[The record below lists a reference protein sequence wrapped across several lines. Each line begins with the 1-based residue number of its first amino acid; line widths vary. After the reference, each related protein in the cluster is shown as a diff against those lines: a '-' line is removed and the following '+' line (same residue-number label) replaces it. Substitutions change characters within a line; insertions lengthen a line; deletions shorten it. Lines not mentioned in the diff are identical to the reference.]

1 MEFHKFGRPKEEPTE
16 HRPFFKKGAQ
26 TGHLIASEAASEPQA
41 GFAGIITQMKHVFI
55 GQPLPSAGLIHERIS
70 KVKALAVF
78 ASDAISSVAYATEEI
93 LLVLV
98 AGGAAALSAN
108 LPITIAIVALIAIVA
123 YSYRQTIHCYPQGGG
138 TYRVTMDNFGDTAAL
153 VAGASLMIDYVLTAA
168 VSTSAGVAAVT
179 SAFPSLHS
187 IRVELALVALLLLT
201 VVNLR
206 GVRESATIFAVPT
219 YVFIFSMFV
228 LLGMGFWRMSQGL
241 PPVEAVSAV
250 APTAVAP
257 LSLFLI
263 LRAFS
268 SGCSAL
274 TGTEAV
280 ADGVPAF
287 KDPQA
292 KNAATTL
299 LWMAII
305 LTTIFLG
312 MGVLSQYFHILP
324 KEGETVLSQLVRG
337 IAGRGFF
344 YYLLQAATALILFLA
359 VNTSFADFPRLASF
373 LAVDRFLPRQFIFR
387 GDRLAFSTGIIA
399 LGSLAGILIF
409 LVHAD
414 VHNLIPLYAVG
425 VFMAFTFS
433 QSGMFKRWWT
443 RREPGW
449 RGKMVVNGFGA
460 LVTGAVAL
468 IILVTKFTH
477 GAWMIAVLLPLFV
490 LLFKG
495 IRKHYDKVKSQLLLK
510 EQALP
515 NFPLPPSKTIVLI
528 SDVNKATARILRYA
542 MTLSTD
548 VVALHVTDDLE
559 AARQLRQ
566 KWVKH
571 HIRTHLTILES
582 PYRSLVYPVLAYL
595 DSIES
600 EAQRTPV
607 TIILSAIVPRHWWEY
622 LLHNQDG
629 LRIKTALFFR
639 PNTVLIDYPY
649 HLE

>member
-1 MEFHKFGRPKEEPTE
+1 MRVLDILNNRRDEKEEAPKGK
-16 HRPFFKKGAQ
+16 PSLKKGAQ
-26 TGHLIASEAASEPQA
+26 TGHLIASEEASSPKD
-41 GFAGIITQMKHVFI
+41 GLPGMIKQMKHVLI
-55 GQPLPSAGLIHERIS
+55 GQPLPTAGLIHERIS
-70 KVKALAVF
+70 KIKALAVF

-98 AGGAAALSAN
+98 AGGAAALTAN

-123 YSYRQTIHCYPQGGG
+123 YSYRQTINCYPHGGG

-153 VAGASLMIDYVLTAA
+153 VAGSSLMIDYVLTAA

-179 SAFPSLHS
+179 SAFPALHS
-187 IRVELALVALLLLT
+187 IRVEIALFALLLIT

-206 GVRESATIFAVPT
+206 GVRESAAIFAVPT
-219 YVFIFSMFV
+219 YVFIFSM
-228 LLGMGFWRMSQGL
+228 LGLIGMGLWRMALGL
-241 PPVEAVSAV
+241 PPVEAVTTTM
-250 APTAVAP
+250 PTAVAP
-257 LSLFLI
+257 LSLFLV

-268 SGCSAL
+268 SGCSAM

-287 KDPQA
+287 KDPQSR
-292 KNAATTL
+292 NAGITL

-305 LTTIFLG
+305 LATIFLG

-324 KEGETVLSQLVRG
+324 KAGETVLSQLARG
-337 IAGRGFF
+337 IVGRGPF
-344 YYLLQAATALILFLA
+344 YYLLQASTALILFLA

-399 LGSLAGILIF
+399 LGAFAGILIF
-409 LVHAD
+409 LVQAD

-433 QSGMFKRWWT
+433 QSGMFKRWWA

-449 RGKMVVNGFGA
+449 QSKMVVNGFGA
-460 LVTGAVAL
+460 LVTGSVAM

-477 GAWMIAVLLPLFV
+477 GAWMIAVLLPMFV

-495 IRKHYDKVKSQLLLK
+495 IRKHYDGVKTQLLLK

-528 SDVNKATARILRYA
+528 SDVNRATARILRYA
-542 MTLSTD
+542 MTLSSD
-548 VVALHVTDDLE
+548 VTALHVTDDLD
-559 AARQLRQ
+559 AARQLRE
-566 KWVKH
+566 KWVKY

-600 EAQRTPV
+600 EAQKTPV
-607 TIILSAIVPRHWWEY
+607 TIILSAIVPKHWWEY

-629 LRIKTALFFR
+629 LRIKTALLFR
-639 PNTVLIDYPY
+639 ANTV
-649 HLE
+649 